1 MGVFNFLG
9 GNIAAPSRLA
19 GSAVIRSTLQSVSL
33 KRAQKN
39 AFAPDAGRGMTR
51 RDFSRPNRVF
61 RRTESDWRM
70 GRFGDPLAI
79 RPAELRPERLGG
91 ESGESPG
98 QRQQHK
104 WRAEPRG

>member
-1 MGVFNFLG
+1 LAPNFLPLVRETKQPIRAEIENHPMIVRGGRGRGRVAEGMGLFNFLG
-9 GNIAAPSRLA
+9 GNIAAPNQLA

-61 RRTESDWRM
+61 RRTESDWR
-70 GRFGDPLAI
+70 
-79 RPAELRPERLGG
+79 
-91 ESGESPG
+91 
-98 QRQQHK
+98 
-104 WRAEPRG
+104 